1 MTKGFLND
9 IPILATKQKKHIPP
23 PKKPLK
29 VQPIRHL
36 PLQAPLPL
44 VEGGVKDAPTSH
56 EDGGARD
63 QRIRLILLL
72 FRMLLSHKISRTLFG
87 TPISPMTPSSGGG
100 GERTLRSLL
109 PSPDP

>member
-1 MTKGFLND
+1 MIYLFWPQN
-9 IPILATKQKKHIPP
+9 KKNIFP

-100 GERTLRSLL
+100 GERTLRSLH